1 MPDAEYLIENPEKG
15 IDPITPYTASA
26 ANYDSNEL
34 AKFRL
39 TDTDIEKLIVK
50 VLGKATGK
58 NKKAPKAE
66 RINLRSNCLEAEFE
80 DSIDKTPTFTL
91 TIHDPDWSL
100 LNTGTLEKP
109 MDLNP
114 GGLKGLWYR
123 LDSFE
128 VDDDR
133 ITLTFA
139 TRNAVFLSAHKRPI
153 KASRG
158 KVTRA
163 EFILMLLRK
172 VKAEHIRLYCPQLH
186 KSQTTAKLTQS
197 MRTSRQR
204 GDDRDKGFTPSDKIT
219 VKNAPAN
226 PEQRKNVEEVIQ
238 AGIDKKAPSSLI
250 VIALMVVAQESSA
263 LNSATNGQFVGCFQQ
278 SPAYGWV
285 ASRNAYKDAYGTPG
299 KRGFFDAAIPVY
311 KKMAGQDFG
320 VIGREI
326 QMPNGSWKASA
337 VNRSYANDV
346 NRWRDEAEHSVN
358 SFGGVDV
365 GNTTDPVGSST
376 YRAKYE
382 FSVGPPEN
390 DKHETYLAGI
400 YRLADEVNW
409 RAYWVRDV
417 LHYMS
422 EEDLFKA
429 KARAR
434 LRRYENGVEKVRF
447 GWDKQKKINTMTLSV
462 RMERWIC
469 PVGTVVIFDEG
480 GPAQGRWLVTNVRR
494 SMFDTL
500 GEITLRKPIVEKREP
515 VKIATRSPTD
525 DSGTPTTNGNTST
538 TTSANSTVPD
548 RGDLAYPLV
557 IKGTNMGGA
566 AAHKARP
573 LGNWQ
578 SDNAIDIGCPN
589 GTGVVA
595 VADGTIEK
603 AAGFYNNGQ
612 GQTEG
617 LTITLRTGDNR
628 YFYQHNMW
636 RSSKI
641 VAGAKVKKGDL
652 MAHSGSGA
660 GVPHLHFG
668 VEVGDPEILT
678 GWKYGPPA
686 PTKKKKSNPPP
697 NAPIGKPP
705 IRP

>member
-1 MPDAEYLIENPEKG
+1 MPDANYLIENPEKG
-15 IDPITPYTASA
+15 IDPITAYTASA
-26 ANYDSNEL
+26 ANYESNEL
-34 AKFRL
+34 AKFRI
-39 TDTDIEKLIVK
+39 TDTDIEKLVVK
-50 VLGKATGK
+50 VLGQATGK
-58 NKKAPKAE
+58 GKKAPKAE
-66 RINLRSNCLEAEFE
+66 RINLRANCLEAEFE
-80 DSIDKTPTFTL
+80 DSIDKTPTFTM

-123 LDSFE
+123 LDSFD

-133 ITLTFA
+133 ITLTFV
-139 TRNAVFLSAHKRPI
+139 TRNAVYLALHKRPV

-163 EFILMLLRK
+163 EFILMLLHK
-172 VKAEHIRLYCPQLH
+172 VKVVKIRMYCPQLH

-197 MRTSRQR
+197 ARTSRQR
-204 GDDRDKGFTPSDKIT
+204 GDERAKGFTPSDKIT

-226 PEQRKNVEEVIQ
+226 PEQRNNIEEVIQ

-285 ASRNAYKDAYGTPG
+285 ASRNAYKDAHGTPG

-311 KKMAGQDFG
+311 KKMVGQDFG

-358 SFGGVDV
+358 SFSGVDD
-365 GNTTDPVGSST
+365 GGDPSDPVGSTT

-480 GPAQGRWLVTNVRR
+480 GPARGRWLVTNVRR

-500 GEITLRKPIVEKREP
+500 GEITLRKPMVEKREP
-515 VKIATRSPTD
+515 IKTATRSPTD
-525 DSGTPTTNGNTST
+525 DSGTGTGGSAPTGTPGSPADPGEIEGTPKHIIDTVVIPLALQIYPKFLAGGGTGLLTPEHVATANAGHGPTNRGTRSDHQGPAGYAWAADISYNWTNFPNGEKHMDELAKQVQALFRLPNWYGGCFP
-538 TTSANSTVPD
+538 ANSSNGRYRFQICYRTLDGGNHYDHVHV
-548 RGDLAYPLV
+548 GVQDLRA
-557 IKGTNMGGA
+557 N
-566 AAHKARP
+566 
-573 LGNWQ
+573 
-578 SDNAIDIGCPN
+578 PN
-589 GTGVVA
+589 GG
-595 VADGTIEK
+595 
-603 AAGFYNNGQ
+603 N
-612 GQTEG
+612 
-617 LTITLRTGDNR
+617 
-628 YFYQHNMW
+628 
-636 RSSKI
+636 
-641 VAGAKVKKGDL
+641 
-652 MAHSGSGA
+652 
-660 GVPHLHFG
+660 
-668 VEVGDPEILT
+668 
-678 GWKYGPPA
+678 
-686 PTKKKKSNPPP
+686 
-697 NAPIGKPP
+697 
-705 IRP
+705 